1 MVGKKELIEKFGM
14 TSEELTELERDAIQY
29 ESGNWPEGKTTI
41 IGRPPLYDGDE
52 LGNVTFRI
60 RKSRLKALERAS
72 KQVGKSRS
80 EFLRDAVEEALSKVS
95 VL

>member
-1 MVGKKELIEKFGM
+1 MVDKKELMEKFGV
-14 TSEELTELERDAIQY
+14 TDLELAELERDAERY
-29 ESGNWPEGKTTI
+29 ARGDWPEGKITI

-52 LGNVTFRI
+52 LENITFRI

-80 EFLRDAVEEALSKVS
+80 EFLRDAVEDALAKIAAS
-95 VL
+95 

>member
-1 MVGKKELIEKFGM
+1 MINKKELREKFGV
-14 TSEELTELERDAIQY
+14 SDEEIAELERDVRHY
-29 ESGNWPEGKTTI
+29 ESGNWPEGKITI

-52 LGNVTFRI
+52 LENVTFRM
-60 RKSRLKALERAS
+60 RKSRLKALERAT

-80 EFLRDAVEEALSKVS
+80 EFLRDAVEDALAKVS